1 MLRPQIAT
9 DASSGELLRLSNT
22 AEPTS
27 VGEQQP
33 SVSEGLLDLGVSHKI
48 PASQRSLDVAFQLG
62 VFEKQRLSG
71 GRPRA
76 QNTADDELESQASD
90 HGLVMGP
97 VPNQAPLFFRDG
109 KRRIDYVLVYEDSEG
124 ARLGKHD
131 EWRSTFMANLRQAG
145 LDMEEELVEGE
156 SKSTHFIKLSV
167 PWPVL
172 LRYAEELCL
181 RAPLQAHPNPSVN
194 WSAGVLAALRIP
206 NIMEAEVPNKPLD
219 YYTCTFK
226 RSKLDRN
233 TDSAKEGKGRRKALA
248 FLGSDNQDEYFTVTQ
263 RVCVAYEI
271 LQTARYGA
279 RRKAQIGI
287 DRLIEEGVYTAAFP
301 LHEGDYR
308 KPSGNV
314 PPNLWNRRQVL
325 YEFWARWSCWYKY
338 QPLDHIREY
347 FGEKIGIYFAW
358 LGFYTGWLLPAAAV
372 GFLVFLYGIFTIG
385 NDGPTN
391 EICNSDQKY
400 RMCPRCDEKY
410 GCDYWYISDNC
421 IFTKITYLFDHP
433 GTVFYAI
440 FVSFWAV
447 TFLEYWKRKS
457 ASLAHHWDCMD
468 FEEEEERPRPEFAA
482 RASHVERNPITGA
495 KEPAFPARVR
505 KQRIAAGVAILLLMI
520 ALVLVFMVSVIVYRV
535 LVSIPLFRSQSFKGL
550 ASVIASSSGAFVNL
564 IFIMI
569 LGKVYE
575 RLAYRLTQWEM
586 HRTQTDFD
594 NNLTLKVFL
603 FQFVNFYSSI
613 FYIAFFKGRFVGY
626 PGKYGHLLG
635 LRNEECSGSDCL
647 SELAQQLAVIM
658 VGKQMINNAQEIL
671 VPKVKAW
678 WHRHKTKMV
687 YRESLTRWEQDYQL
701 IQNEGLFQEYL
712 EMVLQFGFI
721 TIFVAAFPLA
731 PLFALLNNWVEIRLD
746 AQKFVCETRRCVPE
760 RAQNIG
766 IWFSI
771 LEFLAKAAVIS
782 NAFLIAF
789 TSDFLTRTMYRYEFD
804 WDLKGYI
811 NFTLAHAPNGSL
823 SLPCRYRD
831 LRDEKGNWTFF
842 HWKLL
847 AVRLAFVIIF
857 EHVVFCVCRL
867 IDLVVPDIPNQLEL
881 KIKRERYLAKQALAD
896 SETIMK
902 VAQRKDDDDDEE
914 AEPPAV

>member
-1 MLRPQIAT
+1 MKAT
-9 DASSGELLRLSNT
+9 LLN
-22 AEPTS
+22 
-27 VGEQQP
+27 
-33 SVSEGLLDLGVSHKI
+33 
-48 PASQRSLDVAFQLG
+48 
-62 VFEKQRLSG
+62 
-71 GRPRA
+71 A
-76 QNTADDELESQASD
+76 QNDELESQASEP
-90 HGLVMGP
+90 GLVMGP
-97 VPNQAPLFFRDG
+97 SGNVPSADLFFRDG

-124 ARLGKHD
+124 VRLNKHD
-131 EWRSTFMANLRQAG
+131 GWRQTFMANLRKAG

-156 SKSTHFIKLSV
+156 HKAIHFIKLSA

-172 LRYAEELCL
+172 VRYAEELCL

-194 WSAGVLAALRIP
+194 WSAGLLGTLRIP
-206 NIMEAEVPNKPLD
+206 NIMDDEVPNKPLD

-226 RSKLDRN
+226 KSKLDR
-233 TDSAKEGKGRRKALA
+233 
-248 FLGSDNQDEYFTVTQ
+248 FLGSDNQDEYFTTTQ
-263 RVCVAYEI
+263 RLCIVYEI
-271 LQTARYGA
+271 LQTAQYGK

-287 DRLIEEGVYTAAFP
+287 DRLIEEEVYTAAFP

-308 KPSGNV
+308 KP
-314 PPNLWNRRQVL
+314 PNPVLPHCLNRRQVL
-325 YEFWARWSCWYKY
+325 YEYWARWSCWYKY

-358 LGFYTGWLLPAAAV
+358 LGFYTGWLLPAAVV

-385 NDGPTN
+385 EDGPTN
-391 EICNSDQKY
+391 EICNSDKKY
-400 RMCPRCDEKY
+400 RMCPRCDETY

-447 TFLEYWKRKS
+447 SFLEYWKRKS

-482 RASHVERNPITGA
+482 KAQHVERNPITGV
-495 KEPAFPARVR
+495 KEPSFPAHIR
-505 KQRIAAGVAILLLMI
+505 KQRIAAGVAVLMLMI
-520 ALVLVFMVSVIVYRV
+520 ALVLVFMVSVIIYRV
-535 LVSIPLFRSQSFKGL
+535 LVSIPLFRSKSFKGL
-550 ASVIASSSGAFVNL
+550 ASLIASCSGAFVNL
-564 IFIMI
+564 LFIMI

-575 RLAYRLTQWEM
+575 RLALKLTQWEM
-586 HRTQTDFD
+586 HRTQTDFE
-594 NNLTLKVFL
+594 NNLIFKVFL

-626 PGKYGHLLG
+626 PGHYGHLLG

-647 SELAQQLAVIM
+647 SELAQQLAIIM

-671 VPKVKAW
+671 VPKIKAW
-678 WHRHKTKMV
+678 WHRHKTKLV
-687 YRESLTRWEQDYQL
+687 YRETLSRWEEDYQL

-746 AQKFVCETRRCVPE
+746 AQKFVCETRRSVPE

-771 LEFLAKAAVIS
+771 LELLSRIAVIS

-831 LRDEKGNWTFF
+831 LRDANGNWTFF

-857 EHVVFCVCRL
+857 EHVVFGVCRL
-867 IDLVVPDIPNQLEL
+867 IDVLVPDIASQLEL

-902 VAQRKDDDDDEE
+902 VAQRRDEE
-914 AEPPAV
+914 EEEEDVATSSEPPQAGTGV

>member
-1 MLRPQIAT
+1 MQ
-9 DASSGELLRLSNT
+9 
-22 AEPTS
+22 
-27 VGEQQP
+27 
-33 SVSEGLLDLGVSHKI
+33 
-48 PASQRSLDVAFQLG
+48 
-62 VFEKQRLSG
+62 
-71 GRPRA
+71 
-76 QNTADDELESQASD
+76 
-90 HGLVMGP
+90 
-97 VPNQAPLFFRDG
+97 
-109 KRRIDYVLVYEDSEG
+109 
-124 ARLGKHD
+124 
-131 EWRSTFMANLRQAG
+131 
-145 LDMEEELVEGE
+145 
-156 SKSTHFIKLSV
+156 
-167 PWPVL
+167 
-172 LRYAEELCL
+172 
-181 RAPLQAHPNPSVN
+181 
-194 WSAGVLAALRIP
+194 
-206 NIMEAEVPNKPLD
+206 
-219 YYTCTFK
+219 
-226 RSKLDRN
+226 
-233 TDSAKEGKGRRKALA
+233 
-248 FLGSDNQDEYFTVTQ
+248 
-263 RVCVAYEI
+263 
-271 LQTARYGA
+271 
-279 RRKAQIGI
+279 
-287 DRLIEEGVYTAAFP
+287 
-301 LHEGDYR
+301 GDYR
-308 KPSGNV
+308 KPPGNS
-314 PPNLWNRRQVL
+314 PPSTWNRRQVL
-325 YEFWARWSCWYKY
+325 YEYWARWSCWYKY

-372 GFLVFLYGIFTIG
+372 GFLVFL
-385 NDGPTN
+385 N
-391 EICNSDQKY
+391 EVCSSDKKY

-505 KQRIAAGVAILLLMI
+505 KQRVAAGVAILLLMI

-635 LRNEECSGSDCL
+635 LRNEEASIVITCSGSDCL

-671 VPKVKAW
+671 VPKIKAW
-678 WHRHKTKMV
+678 WHRHRTKMV
-687 YRESLTRWEQDYQL
+687 YHESLTRWEQDYQL

-804 WDLKGYI
+804 WDLKGYV
-811 NFTLAHAPNGSL
+811 NFTLAHAPKDS
-823 SLPCRYRD
+823 RMAEAAKR
-831 LRDEKGNWTFF
+831 R
-842 HWKLL
+842 
-847 AVRLAFVIIF
+847 RLA
-857 EHVVFCVCRL
+857 EVF
-867 IDLVVPDIPNQLEL
+867 DEL
-881 KIKRERYLAKQALAD
+881 DDVSSD
-896 SETIMK
+896 SCWSSTSESSSSSS
-902 VAQRKDDDDDEE
+902 DDDDEVYAAAFQQLFSLPERRPKVE
-914 AEPPAV
+914 AYVTKTFKRNFRVTRPVVDFLAAEFAKSPHCPQNSDHGGLPAKSAEEHILSFLWYAANKACIRDVAGRFEVAESTHHRMMGRVTAFLLDIAPNVIKFPSDLQKLAVDFEKVTMLL

>member
-1 MLRPQIAT
+1 MQ
-9 DASSGELLRLSNT
+9 
-22 AEPTS
+22 
-27 VGEQQP
+27 
-33 SVSEGLLDLGVSHKI
+33 
-48 PASQRSLDVAFQLG
+48 
-62 VFEKQRLSG
+62 
-71 GRPRA
+71 
-76 QNTADDELESQASD
+76 
-90 HGLVMGP
+90 
-97 VPNQAPLFFRDG
+97 
-109 KRRIDYVLVYEDSEG
+109 
-124 ARLGKHD
+124 
-131 EWRSTFMANLRQAG
+131 
-145 LDMEEELVEGE
+145 
-156 SKSTHFIKLSV
+156 
-167 PWPVL
+167 
-172 LRYAEELCL
+172 
-181 RAPLQAHPNPSVN
+181 
-194 WSAGVLAALRIP
+194 
-206 NIMEAEVPNKPLD
+206 
-219 YYTCTFK
+219 
-226 RSKLDRN
+226 
-233 TDSAKEGKGRRKALA
+233 
-248 FLGSDNQDEYFTVTQ
+248 
-263 RVCVAYEI
+263 
-271 LQTARYGA
+271 
-279 RRKAQIGI
+279 
-287 DRLIEEGVYTAAFP
+287 
-301 LHEGDYR
+301 GDYR
-308 KPSGNV
+308 KPPGNS
-314 PPNLWNRRQVL
+314 PPSTWNRRQVL
-325 YEFWARWSCWYKY
+325 YEYWARWSCWYKY

-372 GFLVFLYGIFTIG
+372 GFLVFL
-385 NDGPTN
+385 N
-391 EICNSDQKY
+391 EVCSSDKKY

-505 KQRIAAGVAILLLMI
+505 KQRVAAGVAILLLMI

-671 VPKVKAW
+671 VPKIKAW
-678 WHRHKTKMV
+678 WHRHRTKMV
-687 YRESLTRWEQDYQL
+687 YHESLTRWEQDYQL

-804 WDLKGYI
+804 WDLKGYV
-811 NFTLAHAPNGSL
+811 NFTLAHAPKDS
-823 SLPCRYRD
+823 RMAEAAKR
-831 LRDEKGNWTFF
+831 R
-842 HWKLL
+842 
-847 AVRLAFVIIF
+847 RLA
-857 EHVVFCVCRL
+857 EVF
-867 IDLVVPDIPNQLEL
+867 DEL
-881 KIKRERYLAKQALAD
+881 DDVSSD
-896 SETIMK
+896 SCWSSTSESSSSSS
-902 VAQRKDDDDDEE
+902 DDDDEVYAAAFQQLFSLPERRPKVE
-914 AEPPAV
+914 AYVTKTFKRNFRVTRPVVDFLAAEFAKSPHCPQNSDHGGLPAKSAEEHILSFLWYAANKACIRDVAGRFEVAESTHHRMMGRVTAFLLDIAPNVIKFPSDLQKLAVDFEKVTMLL